1 MVYNEQLA
9 SKVRALV
16 AGRKGW
22 TEKKMFGGVAFMF
35 NGKMCCGVIKDD
47 LLVRVGPVQNDKA
60 LALPNSRPMDFTGKP
75 MKGFIYVD
83 SKGWSKESSLKKWLN
98 MGIDYVSLLLNK

>member
-1 MVYNEQLA
+1 LVYNEQLA
-9 SKVRALV
+9 SKIRALV
-16 AGRKGW
+16 ARRKGW
-22 TEKKMFGGVAFMF
+22 TEKKMFGGVAFIY

-47 LLVRVGPVQNDKA
+47 LLVRVGPEQNDKA

-83 SKGWSKESSLKKWLN
+83 SKGWSKEASLKKWVD